1 MKSIL
6 DPSFKYTSSAST
18 DIAKTFARI
27 RRIQRE
33 NAGTAVVAERAK
45 NVSPLRRPVR
55 THDNV
60 NVA

>member
-6 DPSFKYTSSAST
+6 DPSFKYTSSVNT
-18 DIAKTFARI
+18 DISKTFSRI

-33 NAGTAVVAERAK
+33 NAGMAAEVERAK
-45 NVSPLRRPVR
+45 NVSPLRRPLR

-60 NVA
+60 A

>member
-6 DPSFKYTSSAST
+6 DPSFKYTSSANT

-27 RRIQRE
+27 RQIQRE
-33 NAGTAVVAERAK
+33 NAGTVVVERAK
-45 NVSPLRRPVR
+45 NVSPVRRPVR

-60 NVA
+60 T

>member
-1 MKSIL
+1 MNSIL
-6 DPSFKYTSSAST
+6 DPSFRYTSSVNT

-33 NAGTAVVAERAK
+33 NAGMAVVVERAK

-55 THDNV
+55 TQDNV
-60 NVA
+60 A